1 MKEFNIFLVN
11 HNLSKNTIE
20 SYLYTINNFFSI
32 FSEISK
38 SNLLEYKDFLI
49 NKYKPKTVNLRIQAL
64 NKYLEFISRNDLHLS
79 TIKFQQ
85 ATFLENVIS
94 NSDYEFLKNQLKQDN
109 NLKWYFIVRFL
120 GATGARVS
128 ELVQFKIEHINVG
141 HIDIYSKGGKIR
153 RIYIP
158 KNLLTE
164 TRNWIKTFKH
174 LSGYL
179 FINSRGNPI
188 STRGIAHQ
196 LRDLAIKYNM
206 NVNVVHPHSFRHLFA
221 KNFLDRYND
230 LALLSD
236 LLGHESIETTRIY
249 LRRTSTEQ
257 KIIVDKYVTW

>member
-1 MKEFNIFLVN
+1 MKEFNTFLVN

-32 FSEISK
+32 FSEINK
-38 SNLLEYKDFLI
+38 SNLLEYKEFLI

-94 NSDYEFLKNQLKQDN
+94 NSDYEFLKNQLKKDN
-109 NLKWYFIVRFL
+109 NLKWYFIIRFL

-158 KNLLTE
+158 KNLLVE
-164 TRNWIKTFKH
+164 TRNWIKSFKQI
-174 LSGYL
+174 SGYL
-179 FINSRGNPI
+179 FINSKGNPI

-196 LRDLAIKYNM
+196 LRYLAIKYSM